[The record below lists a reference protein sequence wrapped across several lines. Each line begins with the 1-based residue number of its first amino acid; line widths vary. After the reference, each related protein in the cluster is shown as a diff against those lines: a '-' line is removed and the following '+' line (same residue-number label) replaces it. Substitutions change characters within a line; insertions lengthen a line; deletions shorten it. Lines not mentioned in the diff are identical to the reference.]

1 MTKPLICINF
11 KTHPQAF
18 GDGAKKLA
26 TIMDAIANEYDVR
39 LIAAVSAF
47 DLSSISSK
55 CEGLEVWCQ
64 HLDAIKVG
72 SNTGSLLPQNAQY
85 HGASGTLLNHAE
97 NKISLETI
105 ENTLKL
111 VPEDMITCVC
121 AADVEQARAIAAF
134 GPNMIAVEP
143 PELIGGDISVT
154 TADPD
159 IIRNTVE
166 AVKSVNSDVNTNV
179 PAELGKVIVL
189 ELALVML
196 GLFNVGVVNVF
207 EVSVCVVFK
216 PQRVSEVEP
225 LFSEGK

>member
-1 MTKPLICINF
+1 MTKPLICVNF

-18 GDGAKKLA
+18 GDGANKLA
-26 TIMDAIANEYDVR
+26 TIMDTIANEYDVR
-39 LIAAVSAF
+39 LVAAVSAF

-55 CEGLEVWCQ
+55 YENLEVWCQ
-64 HLDAIKVG
+64 HLDAIEVG

-105 ENTLKL
+105 ESTLKL
-111 VPEDMITCVC
+111 IPEEMITCVC

-159 IIRNTVE
+159 IIKNTVE
-166 AVKSVNSDVNTNV
+166 AVKSVNPEVDVLTGAGVKNGDDV
-179 PAELGKVIVL
+179 KMAIELGTIGVLLASGVTKAKEPEKVL
-189 ELALVML
+189 KDLCNSL
-196 GLFNVGVVNVF
+196 
-207 EVSVCVVFK
+207 K
-216 PQRVSEVEP
+216 K
-225 LFSEGK
+225 FSS